1 MTHRPRWWSLTILT
15 VLLAVLAA
23 ACSDVDEGSNDGG
36 TSGSDGGATTAD
48 CGSDTINIAVNPW
61 TGSAVNANV
70 AKVIMEQEL
79 GCTVELVDIDEFAQF
94 PALSTGDLDATLEV
108 WPSGHAKDYKN
119 YIDGGQGVIDGGELG
134 VIGKIGWYIP
144 TYMLDEHPELATW
157 EGFKDNA
164 DAVRDGRDRSPKG
177 QLLDGDPSFVSYDE
191 EIVENLGLNFEV
203 VLAGTEA
210 AELAA
215 AQEGLRRRRSRSCST
230 SARRTGRTQKYDL
243 TAVELPAYTEE
254 CGQAAADE
262 TGGYAC
268 EYPEDVLYKA
278 FNEDLQ
284 TKAPAAFEFLSAMSY
299 DNDEQELGRARDRCR
314 RHGPGRGRTDV
325 GRREPPTLAGLAAHV
340 VSSAPRTRVRRRG
353 RPAWAALR
361 HPRRGR

>member
-36 TSGSDGGATTAD
+36 TTGSDGGATTAD
-48 CGSDTINIAVNPW
+48 CGSDTVNIAVNPW

-79 GCTVELVDIDEFAQF
+79 GCTVELTDIDEFAQF

-108 WPSGHAKDYKN
+108 WPSGHAKDYKK

-157 EGFKDNA
+157 EGLNANA
-164 DAVRDGRDRSPKG
+164 DLFATAETSPKG
-177 QLLDGDPSFVSYDE
+177 QMLDGDPSFTSYDA
-191 EIVENLGLNFEV
+191 EIVENLGLNYEV
-203 VLAGTEA
+203 VVAGTET
-210 AELAA
+210 AELAQLKKAYA
-215 AQEGLRRRRSRSCST
+215 AQEPLLFYFYT
-230 SARRTGRTQKYDL
+230 PHWANQKYDL

-284 TKAPAAFEFLSAMSY
+284 TKAPAAFDFLSAMSY
-299 DNDEQELGRARDRCR
+299 DNAAQESIALDI
-314 RHGPGRGRTDV
+314 DV
-325 GRREPPTLAGLAAHV
+325 EGMDPADAAQKWV
-340 VSSAPRTRVRRRG
+340 DANPDVWQAWL
-353 RPAWAALR
+353 PAS
-361 HPRRGR
+361 